1 MDKKGKIK
9 KKYKTYL
16 TPFEKFRTLANPKQF
31 LKEGVTLEELEKTSR
46 SHSDTEYAKLMQ

>member
-1 MDKKGKIK
+1 VDKKGKIK